1 MSAITYRMPKLL
13 HEELQRAARRRGI
26 SQNAFVVE
34 SLERI
39 IMGTATN
46 PADKFSLKTLIW
58 ISEYLMTAT
67 KRDKDDVARLWEIA
81 ESKAEALLG

>member
-1 MSAITYRMPKLL
+1 
-13 HEELQRAARRRGI
+13 
-26 SQNAFVVE
+26 
-34 SLERI
+34 
-39 IMGTATN
+39 MGTASN